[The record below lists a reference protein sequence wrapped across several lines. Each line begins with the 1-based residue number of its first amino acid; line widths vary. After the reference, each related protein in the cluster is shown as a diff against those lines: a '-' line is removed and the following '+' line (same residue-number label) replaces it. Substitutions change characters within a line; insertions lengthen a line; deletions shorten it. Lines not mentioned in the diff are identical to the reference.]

1 MAVLQKAFNTAMKDP
16 EVLATLKKY
25 RANPAVIVG
34 KEWDA
39 ALDGFYGL
47 IDQYG
52 DIFREARKKK

>member
-16 EVLATLKKY
+16 EVLATLEKF
-25 RANPAVIVG
+25 RANPAVVVG

-39 ALDGFYGL
+39 TLEGFYGL

-52 DIFREARKKK
+52 DVFKEALKRK